1 VALPGEM
8 LGFPDMGL
16 LRELRSLSATQ
27 RSTFTACFLG
37 WTLDAFDFFLL
48 TVCLKAIAADFHTGI
63 KQITEAIFWTLVM
76 RPVGALIF
84 GMMAE
89 RYGRRPT
96 LMLNI
101 ICFSVF
107 ELASAFAPTLQ
118 SFLICR
124 ALFGIA
130 MGGEWG
136 VGAALALE
144 SLPAAGRGLFSGVLQ
159 EGYVVGNLLAAAL
172 YGTVFPHLHG
182 TGMLTGWRVMFMIGA
197 LPALLA
203 FYMQF
208 KVEESPIWREA
219 EVKRRDEGAAH
230 GHGIPFKAFLTYLPT
245 FLFLVLLMTA
255 FNTFS
260 HGTQDLYPTLLE
272 KDHGMTPS
280 RVGLIVVISNLGAV
294 TGGIVCGALSEKLGR
309 RRMIVL
315 SALLAI
321 PMIPLWAWSHT
332 IPMLA
337 LGGFLMQFAVQGAYG
352 IVPAHLNELSPGP
365 VRAVFPGF
373 AYQLGN
379 LCSSR
384 NGVFQAEWANRYS
397 GGVLNVVMSLSV
409 VIGACGVALVT
420 GLGREA
426 KGEVWVA
433 DPESELMSSRD

>member
-1 VALPGEM
+1 
-8 LGFPDMGL
+8 MGL

>member
-1 VALPGEM
+1 MA
-8 LGFPDMGL
+8 F
-16 LRELRSLSATQ
+16 LSEFKRLTSAQ
-27 RSTFTACFLG
+27 RNTFAACFLG

-48 TVCLKAIAADFHTGI
+48 TVCLKAIAADFHVGI
-63 KQITEAIFWTLVM
+63 KEVAEAIFFTLVM

-84 GMMAE
+84 GLMAE

-96 LMLNI
+96 LIVNI
-101 ICFSVF
+101 ISFSVF
-107 ELASAFAPTLQ
+107 ELASAFAPSLPI
-118 SFLICR
+118 FLLCR

-144 SLPAAGRGLFSGVLQ
+144 TLPSTGRGFFSGVLQ

-172 YGTVFPHLHG
+172 YGLLFSHLHG
-182 TGMLTGWRVMFMIGA
+182 TGMFTGWRVMFMIGA

-208 KVEESPIWREA
+208 KIEESPIWLEA
-219 EVKRRDEGAAH
+219 EKRRRAEGSQSSAIKFAH
-230 GHGIPFKAFLTYLPT
+230 FKAYLPS
-245 FLFLVLLMTA
+245 FLFLVVLMTA
-255 FNTFS
+255 FNSFS

-272 KDHGMTPS
+272 KDHGLAS
-280 RVGLIVVISNLGAV
+280 GNVGLIIVIANIGALL
-294 TGGIVCGALSEKLGR
+294 GGIICGALSEKFGR
-309 RRMIVL
+309 KRMIVL
-315 SALLAI
+315 SALAAI

-337 LGGFLMQFAVQGAYG
+337 LGGFLMQFAVQGAFG
-352 IVPAHLNELSPGP
+352 IIPAHLNELSPGP

-384 NGVFQAEWANRYS
+384 NGVFQAALAQRYY
-397 GGVLNVVMSLSV
+397 GGILTTVMTWTVVL
-409 VIGACGVALVT
+409 GAIAIAIVT
-420 GLGREA
+420 SLGREA
-426 KGEVWVA
+426 RGEDWSQAETTASVA
-433 DPESELMSSRD
+433 EKSLP

>member
-1 VALPGEM
+1 MA
-8 LGFPDMGL
+8 FFS
-16 LRELRSLSATQ
+16 ELKRLNPAQ
-27 RSTFTACFLG
+27 RSTFAACFLG

-48 TVCLKAIAADFHTGI
+48 TVCLKAIAADFHVGI
-63 KQITEAIFWTLVM
+63 KEIAEAIFFTLVM

-84 GMMAE
+84 GLLAE

-96 LMLNI
+96 LIINI
-101 ICFSVF
+101 VAFSIF
-107 ELASAFAPTLQ
+107 ELASAFAPTLTIFMV
-118 SFLICR
+118 SR

-144 SLPAAGRGLFSGVLQ
+144 SLPASGRGVFSGILQ

-172 YGTVFPHLHG
+172 YGAVFPHLHG
-182 TGMLTGWRVMFMIGA
+182 TGMWTGWRVMFMIGA

-208 KVEESPIWREA
+208 KVEESPVWLEA
-219 EVKRRDEGAAH
+219 EQRRKAEGT
-230 GHGIPFKAFLTYLPT
+230 GKKGIDFKPFLTYLPT

-255 FNTFS
+255 FNSFS

-272 KDHGMTPS
+272 KDHGLSPS
-280 RVGLIVVISNLGAV
+280 HVGLIVVISNVGALL
-294 TGGIVCGALSEKLGR
+294 GGIISGALSERFGR
-309 RRMIVL
+309 KRMIIIAAL
-315 SALLAI
+315 SAI

-337 LGGFLMQFAVQGAYG
+337 LGGFLMQFAVQGAFG
-352 IVPAHLNELSPGP
+352 IIPAHLNELSPGP

-384 NGVFQAEWANRYS
+384 NGVFQAAFAQRYS
-397 GGVLNVVMSLSV
+397 GGVLTNVMSWTV
-409 VIGACGVALVT
+409 VIGAIAIAIVT

-426 KGEVWVA
+426 RGEDWTLPNMA
-433 DPESELMSSRD
+433 ATDKEKSLS

>member
-1 VALPGEM
+1 MLASRDMAL
-8 LGFPDMGL
+8 FS
-16 LRELRSLSATQ
+16 ELKRLNPTQ

-48 TVCLKAIAADFHTGI
+48 TVCLKAIAADFHVGI
-63 KQITEAIFWTLVM
+63 KQIAEAIFFTLVM

-84 GMMAE
+84 GMLAE

-96 LMLNI
+96 LILNI
-101 ICFSVF
+101 IAFSVF
-107 ELASAFAPTLQ
+107 ELGSAFAPTLTIFMI
-118 SFLICR
+118 SR

-144 SLPAAGRGLFSGVLQ
+144 SLPASGRGVFSGILQ

-172 YGTVFPHLHG
+172 YGLVFPHLHG

-197 LPALLA
+197 LPAVLA

-208 KVEESPIWREA
+208 KVEESPIWLEA
-219 EVKRRDEGAAH
+219 ERRRKAEGGAKK
-230 GHGIPFKAFLTYLPT
+230 GIDFQQFLNYLPT

-255 FNTFS
+255 FNSFS

-272 KDHGMTPS
+272 KDHALSPS
-280 RVGLIVVISNLGAV
+280 KVGLIVVISNIGALL
-294 TGGIVCGALSEKLGR
+294 GGIISGALSEKYGR
-309 RRMIVL
+309 KRMIIIAAL
-315 SALLAI
+315 SAI

-337 LGGFLMQFAVQGAYG
+337 LGGFLMQFAVQGAFG
-352 IVPAHLNELSPGP
+352 IIPAHLNELSPGP

-384 NGVFQAEWANRYS
+384 NGVFQAAFAQRYS
-397 GGVLNVVMSLSV
+397 GGVLTTVMSWTV
-409 VIGACGVALVT
+409 VAGAIAIALVT

-426 KGEVWVA
+426 RGEDWSKQEEA
-433 DPESELMSSRD
+433 AATQAESLS

>member
-1 VALPGEM
+1 M
-8 LGFPDMGL
+8 LASRDMAF
-16 LRELRSLSATQ
+16 LSEFKRLTKVQ
-27 RSTFTACFLG
+27 KNTFAACFLG

-48 TVCLKAIAADFHTGI
+48 TVCLKAIAADFHVGI
-63 KQITEAIFWTLVM
+63 KEVAEAIFFTLVM

-84 GMMAE
+84 GLMAE

-96 LMLNI
+96 LIVNI
-101 ICFSVF
+101 LCFSVF
-107 ELASAFAPTLQ
+107 ELASAFAPTLS

-144 SLPAAGRGLFSGVLQ
+144 SLPSSGRGVFSGILQ

-172 YGTVFPHLHG
+172 YGLLFSHLHG
-182 TGMLTGWRVMFMIGA
+182 TGMFTNWRVMFMIGA

-203 FYMQF
+203 FYMQY
-208 KVEESPIWREA
+208 KIEESPIWLEA
-219 EVKRRDEGAAH
+219 EKRRQAEG
-230 GHGIPFKAFLTYLPT
+230 GKRSGINFRHFLTYLPS
-245 FLFLVLLMTA
+245 FLYLVLLMTC
-255 FNTFS
+255 FNSFS

-272 KDHGMTPS
+272 KDHALEPAN
-280 RVGLIVVISNLGAV
+280 VGLIVVISNIGALL
-294 TGGIVCGALSEKLGR
+294 GGIINGALSEKYGR
-309 RRMIVL
+309 KRMIIIA
-315 SALLAI
+315 ALAAI
-321 PMIPLWAWSHT
+321 PMIPIWAWSHT

-337 LGGFLMQFAVQGAYG
+337 LGGFLMQFCVQGAFG
-352 IVPAHLNELSPGP
+352 IIPAHLNELSPGP

-384 NGVFQAEWANRYS
+384 NGVFQAAIARRYN
-397 GGVLNVVMSLSV
+397 GDVLTTVMSWTV
-409 VIGACGVALVT
+409 VVGALAIAVVT

-426 KGEVWVA
+426 RGEDW
-433 DPESELMSSRD
+433 SRTDALEAEQQKSLP

>member
-1 VALPGEM
+1 M
-8 LGFPDMGL
+8 LASRDMAFFSQFMRL
-16 LRELRSLSATQ
+16 TPVQ
-27 RSTFTACFLG
+27 RNTFAACFLG

-48 TVCLKAIAADFHTGI
+48 TVCLKAIAADFHVGI
-63 KQITEAIFWTLVM
+63 KQIAEAIFFTLVM

-84 GMMAE
+84 GLMAE

-96 LMLNI
+96 LIINI
-101 ICFSVF
+101 IAFSVF
-107 ELASAFAPTLQ
+107 ELASAFAPTLT

-144 SLPAAGRGLFSGVLQ
+144 SLPSEGRGFFSGILQ

-172 YGTVFPHLHG
+172 YGLLFSHLHG

-203 FYMQF
+203 FYMQY
-208 KVEESPIWREA
+208 KIEESPIWLEA
-219 EVKRRDEGAAH
+219 EKRRRAEGSKRQ
-230 GHGIPFKAFLTYLPT
+230 GINFQHFKSYLPT
-245 FLFLVLLMTA
+245 FLFLVLLMTC
-255 FNTFS
+255 FNSFS

-272 KDHGMTPS
+272 KDHGLS
-280 RVGLIVVISNLGAV
+280 SGNVGFIIVISNIGALM
-294 TGGIVCGALSEKLGR
+294 GGIISGALSERFGR
-309 RRMIVL
+309 KRMIIIA
-315 SALLAI
+315 ALAAI

-337 LGGFLMQFAVQGAYG
+337 LGGFMMQFAVQGAFG
-352 IVPAHLNELSPGP
+352 IIPAHLNELSPGP

-384 NGVFQAEWANRYS
+384 NGVFQAAFAQRYS
-397 GGVLNVVMSLSV
+397 GGVLTTVMSWTV
-409 VIGACGVALVT
+409 VIGAIAIAFVT

-426 KGEVWVA
+426 RGQDWSKTDAIAAAE
-433 DPESELMSSRD
+433 EKSLS

>member
-1 VALPGEM
+1 M
-8 LGFPDMGL
+8 LASRDMAFF
-16 LRELRSLSATQ
+16 REFKRLNSVQ
-27 RSTFTACFLG
+27 RNTFAACFLG

-48 TVCLKAIAADFHTGI
+48 TVCLKAIAADFHVGI
-63 KQITEAIFWTLVM
+63 KQIAEAIFFTLVM

-84 GMMAE
+84 GLMAE

-96 LMLNI
+96 LIINI
-101 ICFSVF
+101 IAFSVF
-107 ELASAFAPTLQ
+107 ELASAFAPTLTI
-118 SFLICR
+118 FLICR

-144 SLPAAGRGLFSGVLQ
+144 TLPSEGRGFFSGILQ

-172 YGTVFPHLHG
+172 YGLLFSHLHG

-203 FYMQF
+203 FYMQY
-208 KVEESPIWREA
+208 KIEESPIWLEA
-219 EVKRRDEGAAH
+219 ERRRRAEGAKKK
-230 GHGIPFKAFLTYLPT
+230 GINFQHFKAYLPT

-255 FNTFS
+255 FNSFS

-272 KDHGMTPS
+272 KDHGLSPS
-280 RVGLIVVISNLGAV
+280 HVGFIIVISNIGALL
-294 TGGIVCGALSEKLGR
+294 GGIISGALSEKFGR
-309 RRMIVL
+309 KRMIIIA
-315 SALLAI
+315 ALAAI
-321 PMIPLWAWSHT
+321 PMIPVWAWSHT

-337 LGGFLMQFAVQGAYG
+337 LGGFLMQFAVQGAFG
-352 IVPAHLNELSPGP
+352 IIPAHLNELSPGP

-384 NGVFQAEWANRYS
+384 NGVFQAALAQRYS
-397 GGVLNVVMSLSV
+397 GGVLTTVMSWTV
-409 VIGACGVALVT
+409 VVGAIAIAVVT

-426 KGEVWVA
+426 RGEDWSKVDEIA
-433 DPESELMSSRD
+433 AAAEKSLP